1 MKYTVP
7 NKNFNYAN
15 AGCAQTCN
23 GKLFSTDLKIN
34 ISRKEGCRRA
44 QWDYELN
51 QKINHCDEKVW

>member
-15 AGCAQTCN
+15 ASCAQTCN

-34 ISRKEGCRRA
+34 ISRKEGYRRA
-44 QWDYELN
+44 MRLRIESKNKSLR
-51 QKINHCDEKVW
+51 